1 MTKTKAMWFTHFLC
15 LCALLAGMYSGYSK
29 AQPFPPER
37 PDKPIMPIRLEPPEP
52 PIMPER
58 VGELVRIQPH
68 TVDISVPQAI
78 AQVAANEYHYRREF
92 REGNLLLM
100 WSLVMA
106 LAVVI
111 AYYWKGRKEW
121 LRY

>member
-37 PDKPIMPIRLEPPEP
+37 PDKPIMPIKLEPPEP

-58 VGELVRIQPH
+58 SGELVRIQPV
-68 TVDISVPQAI
+68 TVELSVPEVI
-78 AQVAANEYHYRREF
+78 VQVAANEYHYRNNNRES
-92 REGNLLLM
+92 NMLLM
-100 WSLVMA
+100 WSIL
-106 LAVVI
+106 LSISLVI
-111 AYYWKGRKEW
+111 AYFWKEGRTK
-121 LRY
+121 

>member
-37 PDKPIMPIRLEPPEP
+37 PDKPIMPIKLEPPEP

-58 VGELVRIQPH
+58 SGELVRIQPV
-68 TVDISVPQAI
+68 TVELNVPQAI
-78 AQVAANEYHYRREF
+78 VQVAANEYHYRRES

-100 WSLVMA
+100 WSLVML
-106 LAVVI
+106 LATI
-111 AYYWKGRKEW
+111 TAYFWTEREVK
-121 LRY
+121 